1 MKKAAVILFS
11 LCAMSANAKSL
22 QLDEQIINTAQ
33 SKAAYTASTLGNES
47 NTVIQLMMLDE
58 LIMINKNLKDISF
71 IAKHQQN
78 AQEMTERKVVDIKNL
93 LKVII
98 HNQKG

>member
-1 MKKAAVILFS
+1 
-11 LCAMSANAKSL
+11 
-22 QLDEQIINTAQ
+22 
-33 SKAAYTASTLGNES
+33 
-47 NTVIQLMMLDE
+47 MMLDE
-58 LIMINKNLKDISF
+58 LRMINKNLKDISF

-78 AQEMTERKVVDIKNL
+78 AQEMTERKMVDIKNL